1 MSTYA
6 GVISGPLLY
15 LATLAWLGLRNAP
28 ICVAPLYTTK
38 MTCSSDGTLSHVQCI
53 AQGDLGRHRFLQVSI
68 TFFVDHNTALAQGMI
83 SKLHCNLM
91 PWFPGGQNC
100 NCNKHF
106 YSFLLSDSAFL
117 VTAILYCSSP
127 YAFPIYPLFVCL
139 DVCVHHSREL
149 WDLATALW

>member
-1 MSTYA
+1 MCRCDLGSFALPYR
-6 GVISGPLLY
+6 SRM
-15 LATLAWLGLRNAP
+15 AWTEKCTHLRGAIVHNK
-28 ICVAPLYTTK
+28 T
-38 MTCSSDGTLSHVQCI
+38 TCSSDGTSSHAQCI

-83 SKLHCNLM
+83 SRLHCNLM
-91 PWFPGGQNC
+91 PWFPRGQNC
-100 NCNKHF
+100 NCNKYF